1 MVGNQR
7 KHACMSGAMARGH
20 SPQRVVQ
27 TINSHLRA
35 FPPLRAFR
43 KAQGLQAPQHLGG
56 GLAGQMLELMRQA
69 IKRFFL
75 RRRSCASRGIQR
87 VHDEAKGALR
97 RVWCTR
103 AATHGN
109 GGAAGGRA
117 RGCADTSAGRDV
129 DCVDDVGWDADTAH
143 LLSAARCRRRRGA
156 RGRLRPTRPPSWA
169 PPAWGGPRRALP
181 ATSSFPSPPLTMRP
195 LIPRLPWGA
204 RPARRAVP
212 LWLLPCGRAG
222 GRWPSPWAR
231 WRCGAAPVGGE
242 GATPLPLFPPSCVP
256 PPQRWRSSCDGTIAP
271 RGGPA
276 VRLLLPSSSRC
287 GWRHA
292 RADYG
297 APDWAPSSSFS
308 PRPSSFRWCR
318 RQRRWGHGA
327 GR

>member
-1 MVGNQR
+1 MVCERRPKWARAYQTLTFGAGPAPAGQQQAQPGRRRPWAEEGEEKEEEGEEERWLRGVRPLRRPRKNEKLTASALGRPPPLSWRSIRHATAWLSTFWMVGNQR

-117 RGCADTSAGRDV
+117 SGCADTSAGRDV
-129 DCVDDVGWDADTAH
+129 DVGWDADTARSSP
-143 LLSAARCRRRRGA
+143 LSGTMPEKARGA
-156 RGRLRPTRPPSWA
+156 REVA
-169 PPAWGGPRRALP
+169 PD
-181 ATSSFPSPPLTMRP
+181 SPPKL
-195 LIPRLPWGA
+195 G
-204 RPARRAVP
+204 PAG
-212 LWLLPCGRAG
+212 LGW
-222 GRWPSPWAR
+222 
-231 WRCGAAPVGGE
+231 AAPGPSRDVLF
-242 GATPLPLFPPSCVP
+242 PLP
-256 PPQRWRSSCDGTIAP
+256 TIDDAP
-271 RGGPA
+271 AYSPA
-276 VRLLLPSSSRC
+276 ALGCTPR
-287 GWRHA
+287 
-292 RADYG
+292 
-297 APDWAPSSSFS
+297 S
-308 PRPSSFRWCR
+308 PRSALVAAALRAR
-318 RQRRWGHGA
+318 